1 MEMIS
6 ILIAPFVASL
16 VITGI
21 HCYLGL
27 HIVSRGVIFVDLSLA
42 QMAAL
47 GATTGIV
54 IGYEMDSPIIYFLSL
69 GFAFVGALIFALGR
83 FEKEKIPQE
92 AIIGIVYA
100 VSSAIAV
107 LLLQKTPHG
116 PEELQRILIGS
127 ILFVS
132 WDTIIKTLLIYVVIG
147 TIHLLL
153 RKQFLALTFG
163 NGKERLNKRL
173 WDFFFFVTFAI
184 VVTSSVPIAGILLV
198 FSYLVIPAVSA
209 MFICKKITSRLIFG
223 WIFATLGSL
232 LGIWFSAANDF
243 PTGASIIAVLA
254 GMMIVII
261 VYAKMKMK
269 FLKA

>member
-1 MEMIS
+1 MEMLS
-6 ILIAPFVASL
+6 LLIAPIVASL

-47 GATTGIV
+47 GATVGVV
-54 IGYEMDSPIIYFLSL
+54 IGYEMESPTIYFLSL
-69 GFAFVGALIFALGR
+69 GFAFLGALIFALGR
-83 FEKEKIPQE
+83 FEKEKVPQE

-116 PEELQRILIGS
+116 PEELHRILVGS

-132 WDTIIKTLLIYVVIG
+132 WKTIIETSLIYIALG
-147 TIHLLL
+147 AIHIIF
-153 RKQFLALTFG
+153 RKQFMSLTFG
-163 NGKERLNKRL
+163 NGEDNLNKKK

-184 VVTSSVPIAGILLV
+184 MVTSSVQIAGILLV
-198 FSYLVIPAVSA
+198 FSYLVIPAVAA
-209 MFICKKITSRLIFG
+209 MFICSNITSRLICG
-223 WIFATLGSL
+223 WTFATVGSL
-232 LGIWFSAANDF
+232 LGIWFSAVKDF
-243 PTGASIIAVLA
+243 PTGASIITVLA
-254 GMMIVII
+254 LMLLVVI
-261 VYAKMKMK
+261 VYSKV
-269 FLKA
+269 KARLAG